1 MGQRGLFLVFEGGE
15 GSGKSTQAKKLKEY
29 LEKLGHS
36 VLLTKEPGGD
46 DELCGEIRKILL
58 DPRHAGKVNRQTEFM
73 LFEAD
78 RAQHVNRVIDPA
90 LADGKIV
97 ICDRYE
103 ASTYAYQ
110 CGGSNVCGARDFELI
125 NGLATQGLRP
135 DFTFWLDIDPEIGLR
150 RNVEAKK
157 RDRLE
162 METIDFHQHVQKG
175 YVYYFDNMEEEGGW
189 AKFDA
194 QQDVEVLHN
203 QIVSTLHKSIPKF

>member
-1 MGQRGLFLVFEGGE
+1 MRQSRLFLVFEGGE
-15 GSGKSTQAKKLKEY
+15 GSGKSTQAKLLARY
-29 LEKLGHS
+29 LESCGYP
-36 VLLTKEPGGD
+36 VLLTKEPGGN

-58 DPRHAGKVNRQTEFM
+58 DPRHAGQINRETEFM

-78 RAQHVNRVIDPA
+78 RAQHVQRVIDPA

-110 CGGSNVCGARDFELI
+110 CGGRNVCGSRDFELI

-162 METIDFHQHVQKG
+162 MEAVDFHQHVRNG
-175 YVYYFDNMEEEGGW
+175 YEYYFHNMVESEHW
-189 AKFDA
+189 MKFDA
-194 QQDVEVLHN
+194 QQSIEAIHSQIISVLRKLVPN
-203 QIVSTLHKSIPKF
+203 